1 MPKIKLSKLIM
12 AVVIAI
18 ALIAIGW
25 YFLKPEQQPT
35 QYITAEVTQ
44 EILKTRYWQ
53 QVYWKPPKWSVSV
66 PRFRVRLKNITLGDQ
81 VKQGQ
86 LIARIDSVRQENDL
100 KTAEAS
106 IKTRWHSLP

>member
-1 MPKIKLSKLIM
+1 MY
-12 AVVIAI
+12 V
-18 ALIAIGW
+18 
-25 YFLKPEQQPT
+25 Q
-35 QYITAEVTQ
+35 
-44 EILKTRYWQ
+44 
-53 QVYWKPPKWSVSV
+53 
-66 PRFRVRLKNITLGDQ
+66 LGDQ